1 MKFITAAVQ
10 PAEDSWWYT
19 LWSTSYDMGSF
30 AITIPSLLT
39 GLLLLIL
46 VWIAS
51 GLVKRLLA
59 RRFFPRI
66 GLSHGASLATAALIG
81 YAILF
86 IGLLTILPIA
96 LPGFNLATLSV
107 IAGALSFGIGFGLR
121 NIADNFVSGL
131 ILLTERPI
139 KIGDR
144 IEIDNLQGMIVEIRA
159 RSTTVRTNDNVDIIV
174 PNSQFVDNRI
184 TNLSHNDNRIRF
196 RVAVGV
202 HYKSDIEEV
211 EKALLEAAENC
222 PNALSEPPPGVRFLE
237 FGDSSLNFELR
248 VWSEKLQPRPN
259 AFVSEVNKAIWH
271 SFKKNGIEI
280 PYPQR
285 DLYVKQWPSPPD
297 QPKSRS

>member
-1 MKFITAAVQ
+1 MNSLIATIQ
-10 PAEDSWWYT
+10 PTEDPWWYS
-19 LWSTSYDMGSF
+19 LWSTTFDMGSF
-30 AITIPSLLT
+30 AITIPSLLS
-39 GLLLLIL
+39 GLVLFIL
-46 VWIAS
+46 VWLAS
-51 GLVKRLLA
+51 RFLKRLLA
-59 RRFFPRI
+59 RRVFPRI

-144 IEIDNLQGMIVEIRA
+144 IEIDNLQGTVVGIRA
-159 RSTTVRTNDNVDIIV
+159 RSTTVRTNDNIDIIV

-196 RVAVGV
+196 RIPVGV
-202 HYKSDIEEV
+202 HYKSDIEKV
-211 EKALLEAAENC
+211 EKALFEAAANC
-222 PNALSEPPPGVRFLE
+222 PNALPSPPPAVRFLE

-248 VWSEKLQPRPN
+248 VWSEALQPRPN

-285 DLYVKQWPSPPD
+285 DLYVKQWPSPPEM
-297 QPKSRS
+297 STN